1 MPKLRPN
8 QFYLPCGALITELP
22 ILFQTDMVIANLE
35 DRKTKTRRTRGLD
48 SINVDP
54 DFWSRKGDPKRNLV
68 RLWDS
73 TKEINPNPIEIHFGF
88 KDPLGEVTYIKS
100 PFGKPGDLLW
110 VKETWSN
117 LNGDFPQADPYIV
130 FKSDL
135 DHPNQH
141 GPVTWKAS
149 IHMPKKASRIW
160 LMVEDIRV
168 ERLQDISEADAIA
181 EGIAIVKDRNEDRER
196 YANYYYY
203 GQEEYEEWQFVHGTD
218 LPKFSFY
225 SLWASINGEESWMS
239 NPWIWVIQFRVLS
252 TTGKPSLEIIEK
264 NYLEVTNPPRVLE
277 PLEGSGRKEDTNE

>member
-1 MPKLRPN
+1 MPKLKPN
-8 QFYLPCGALITELP
+8 QFYLPCGPLLTELP
-22 ILFQTDMVIANLE
+22 ILFQTEMVQCIITG
-35 DRKTKTRRTRGLD
+35 RKTQTRRTRGL
-48 SINVDP
+48 
-54 DFWSRKGDPKRNLV
+54 NLV
-68 RLWDS
+68 NLTPDIFKYEDS
-73 TKEINPNPIEIHFGF
+73 TIYKNHVFRAYGYEDTIGGIVPGHLFIP
-88 KDPLGEVTYIKS
+88 S

-141 GPVTWKAS
+141 GPVTWKPS
-149 IHMPKKASRIW
+149 IHMPKEASRIW

-168 ERLQDISEADAIA
+168 ERLQEISEEDAIA

-225 SLWASINGEESWMS
+225 SLWASINGEKSWNA
-239 NPWIWVIQFRVLS
+239 NPWLWVIQFRVLS
-252 TTGKPSLEIIEK
+252 TTGNPSLEIIEK

-277 PLEGSGRKEDTNE
+277 PLEGSGRKEDSNE